1 MFAAQ
6 TYWNP
11 IVLVAALCFVP
22 GAAGG
27 GGYLIVAA
35 VALLV
40 LLPVVLASA
49 APVLPGTVTVTLW
62 KRHLADY
69 VVLPT
74 VIAYLLG
81 YLLINR

>member
-1 MFAAQ
+1 M
-6 TYWNP
+6 
-11 IVLVAALCFVP
+11 
-22 GAAGG
+22 
-27 GGYLIVAA
+27 AA